1 MPGIISDLTVAGALF
16 LRASARKLLSKNEP
30 EPDLDKYSAAM
41 QNLLNRAPEG
51 LIKDYKW
58 LDIPGNCPP
67 WVASGLSLEIG
78 DEISC
83 FMAGRVFA
91 SKPLDIWLSLA
102 LQVWYKVGS
111 SPMEGHGCRVAPC
124 REVRFLS

>member
-58 LDIPGNCPP
+58 LDIPISQSPTPP
-67 WVASGLSLEIG
+67 ACKQTG
-78 DEISC
+78 
-83 FMAGRVFA
+83 F
-91 SKPLDIWLSLA
+91 LA
-102 LQVWYKVGS
+102 LAAISSKTITSEIPPILTGS
-111 SPMEGHGCRVAPC
+111 VCTV
-124 REVRFLS
+124 